1 MTNKLQDEMFEQL
14 QSKAIFEQAKTY
26 AAEYTDGVMERDVYP
41 SQDAIEALK
50 QFDEPMPTN
59 GGNASDILQ
68 LLHSAGSPATLPTL
82 GGRYFG
88 FVTGSVIPVSLAAK
102 WLSDVWDQ
110 NPAMYVLSPISAQLE
125 SLCQDWLRDLFDL
138 PKNTV
143 AGFVSGSSMATFCG
157 LAAARFHL
165 LKKAGWDV
173 NTKGLN
179 GAPKLRII
187 ASRQIHG
194 TVIKAAALLGLG
206 VDSFEWVDMDAEGRI
221 ITADMP
227 ELDERCIVIQ
237 QAGNVNSGA
246 FEDFETVCKAAR
258 KAGAWVHVDGA
269 FGLWAA
275 ATTKLKHLT
284 KGMELAHSWSVD
296 GHKTLNAP
304 YDNGI
309 ILCAEPEALV
319 NALQLSGDYIIHS
332 PQRDGML
339 FTPEMSRRAHG
350 TELWAALKYLGKDGV
365 DNLVCGLHDRAVQ
378 MADELRDAG
387 FEIMNEVV
395 FNQVMVAC
403 ETDAITEQTME
414 HIQESGE
421 CWVGGSKWHGRQV
434 IRVSICSWATTKADV
449 TRSCKAFVDAHAK
462 TKAKTLA

>member
-1 MTNKLQDEMFEQL
+1 MTNTLQDAMFQQL
-14 QSKAIFEQAKTY
+14 KSKAIFEQAKSY
-26 AAEYTDGVMERDVYP
+26 AGAYTDGVMQRDVYP
-41 SQDAIEALK
+41 KDAAIEDLE
-50 QFDEPMPTN
+50 QFSEPMPVHR
-59 GGNASDILQ
+59 GDASDILS
-68 LLHSAGSPATLPTL
+68 LLHKVGSPATLPTL

-88 FVTGSVIPVSLAAK
+88 FVTGSVIPVALAAK

-110 NPAMYVLSPISAQLE
+110 NPAMYVLSPVSAKLE
-125 SLCQDWLRDLFDL
+125 SLCQNWLVDLFGL

-157 LAAARFHL
+157 LAAARYHL
-165 LKKAGWDV
+165 LKQAGWDV

-221 ITADMP
+221 IAENMP
-227 ELDERCIVIQ
+227 KLDERCIVIG

-246 FEDFETVCKAAR
+246 FEDFEIICKAAR

-275 ATTKLKHLT
+275 ATTRLKHLT
-284 KGMELAHSWSVD
+284 KGVNLAHSWSVD

-309 ILCAEPEALV
+309 ILCTEPDAMV
-319 NALQLSGDYIIHS
+319 NALQLSGDYIVHS
-332 PQRDGML
+332 PKRDGML

-365 DNLVCGLHDRAVQ
+365 DELVCGLHDRAVQ
-378 MADELRDAG
+378 MADELRVAG

-403 ETDAITEQTME
+403 ETDDITNQTMANV
-414 HIQESGE
+414 QMSGE
-421 CWVGGSKWHGRQV
+421 CWAGGSKWHGRQV
-434 IRVSICSWATTKADV
+434 IRISICSWATTKADI
-449 TRSCKAFVDAHAK
+449 TRSCRAFIDARAM
-462 TKAKTLA
+462 ANA

>member
-1 MTNKLQDEMFEQL
+1 
-14 QSKAIFEQAKTY
+14 
-26 AAEYTDGVMERDVYP
+26 
-41 SQDAIEALK
+41 
-50 QFDEPMPTN
+50 
-59 GGNASDILQ
+59 
-68 LLHSAGSPATLPTL
+68 
-82 GGRYFG
+82 
-88 FVTGSVIPVSLAAK
+88 
-102 WLSDVWDQ
+102 
-110 NPAMYVLSPISAQLE
+110 VLSPVSAKLE
-125 SLCQDWLRDLFDL
+125 SLCQDWLRDLFGL
-138 PKNTV
+138 PENTV

-157 LAAARFHL
+157 LATARFHL
-165 LKKAGWDV
+165 LKQAGWDV

-221 ITADMP
+221 ITAEIP
-227 ELDERCIVIQ
+227 ELDASCIVIQ

-275 ATTKLKHLT
+275 AAPRLKHLT

-309 ILCAEPEALV
+309 ILCAEPKALV
-319 NALQLSGDYIIHS
+319 NALQLSGDYVIHS
-332 PQRDGML
+332 PQRDAML

-365 DNLVCGLHDRAVQ
+365 DDLVCGLHDRAVQ
-378 MADELRDAG
+378 MADELRSAG

-403 ETDAITEQTME
+403 DTDALTTRTME
-414 HIQESGE
+414 IIQASGD
-421 CWVGGSKWHGRQV
+421 CWVGGSKWHGRTV
-434 IRVSICSWATTKADV
+434 IRISICSWATTKADV
-449 TRSCKAFVDAHAK
+449 ARTCRAFIDARAKA
-462 TKAKTLA
+462 LA

>member
-1 MTNKLQDEMFEQL
+1 MTNTLQDAMFQQL
-14 QSKAIFEQAKTY
+14 KSKAIFEQAKSY
-26 AAEYTDGVMERDVYP
+26 AGAYTDGVMQRDVYP
-41 SQDAIEALK
+41 KDAAIEDLE
-50 QFDEPMPTN
+50 QFSEPMPAHR
-59 GGNASDILQ
+59 GDASDILS
-68 LLHSAGSPATLPTL
+68 LLHKAGSPATLPTL

-110 NPAMYVLSPISAQLE
+110 NPAMYVLSPISAKLE
-125 SLCQDWLRDLFDL
+125 SLCQDWLVDLFGL

-157 LAAARFHL
+157 LAAARYHL
-165 LKKAGWDV
+165 LKQAGWDV

-206 VDSFEWVDMDAEGRI
+206 VDSFEWVDMDSEGRM

-227 ELDERCIVIQ
+227 KLDARCIVIG

-246 FEDFETVCKAAR
+246 FEDFEIICKAAR

-275 ATTKLKHLT
+275 ATTRLKHLT
-284 KGMELAHSWSVD
+284 KGMALAHSWSVD

-309 ILCAEPEALV
+309 LLCAEPDAMV
-319 NALQLSGDYIIHS
+319 NALQLAGDYIVHS
-332 PQRDGML
+332 PKRDGML

-365 DNLVCGLHDRAVQ
+365 DELVCGFHDRAVQ
-378 MADELRDAG
+378 MADELREAG
-387 FEIMNEVV
+387 FEIINEVV
-395 FNQVMVAC
+395 FNQVLVAC
-403 ETDAITEQTME
+403 ETDDITNQTMANV
-414 HIQESGE
+414 QMSGE
-421 CWVGGSKWHGRQV
+421 CWAGGSKWHGRQV
-434 IRVSICSWATTKADV
+434 IRISICSWATTKADI
-449 TRSCKAFVDAHAK
+449 TRSCRAFIDARAM
-462 TKAKTLA
+462 ANA

>member
-1 MTNKLQDEMFEQL
+1 MTHKLQDAMFEQL
-14 QSKAIFEQAKTY
+14 QSKAIFEQAKAY
-26 AAEYTDGVMERDVYP
+26 AAAYTDGVMQRGVYP
-41 SQDAIEALK
+41 NENTIKALG
-50 QFDEPMPTN
+50 QFDEPMPAHR
-59 GGNASDILQ
+59 GNASDILQ
-68 LLHSAGSPATLPTL
+68 LLHTAGSPATLPTL

-110 NPAMYVLSPISAQLE
+110 NPAMYVMSPVSAKLE
-125 SLCQDWLRDLFDL
+125 SLCQDWLRDLFGL
-138 PKNTV
+138 PENTV

-157 LAAARFHL
+157 LAAARYHL
-165 LKKAGWDV
+165 LKQAGWDV
-173 NTKGLN
+173 NTRGLS

-206 VDSFEWVDMDAEGRI
+206 AGSFEWVDMDAEGRI
-221 ITADMP
+221 ITAEMP
-227 ELDERCIVIQ
+227 ELDASCIVIQ

-275 ATTKLKHLT
+275 AAARLKHLT

-350 TELWAALKYLGKDGV
+350 TELWAALKYLGRDGV
-365 DNLVCGLHDRAVQ
+365 DELVCGLHDRAVQ
-378 MADELRDAG
+378 MADQLRSAG

-403 ETDAITEQTME
+403 TDDGVTTQTME
-414 HIQESGE
+414 NIQASGE
-421 CWVGGSKWHGRQV
+421 CWVGGSKWRGRTV
-434 IRVSICSWATTKADV
+434 IRISICSWATTKDDV
-449 TRSCKAFVDAHAK
+449 ARTCRAFIEARAKAL
-462 TKAKTLA
+462 T

>member
-1 MTNKLQDEMFEQL
+1 MTHKLQDAMFEQL

-26 AAEYTDGVMERDVYP
+26 AAAYTDGVMQRDVYP
-41 SQDAIEALK
+41 DEDVKALD
-50 QFDEPMPTN
+50 QFDEPMPAHR
-59 GGNASDILQ
+59 GNASDILQ
-68 LLHSAGSPATLPTL
+68 LLHMAGSPATLPTL

-110 NPAMYVLSPISAQLE
+110 NPAMYVLSPVSAKLE
-125 SLCQDWLRDLFDL
+125 SLCQDWLRDLFGL
-138 PKNTV
+138 PKNSV

-165 LKKAGWDV
+165 LKQAGWDV

-194 TVIKAAALLGLG
+194 TVIKTAALLGLG

-221 ITADMP
+221 ITAKMP
-227 ELDERCIVIQ
+227 KLDASCIVLL

-275 ATTKLKHLT
+275 AAARLKHLT

-365 DNLVCGLHDRAVQ
+365 NELVCGLHDRAVQ
-378 MADELRDAG
+378 MADELRGAG

-403 ETDAITEQTME
+403 DSDDITTRTME
-414 HIQESGE
+414 NIQASGE
-421 CWVGGSKWHGRQV
+421 CWVGGSKWHGRTV
-434 IRVSICSWATTKADV
+434 IRISICSWATTKADV
-449 TRSCKAFVDAHAK
+449 SRTCQAFIDVRAKA
-462 TKAKTLA
+462 L